1 MALLGV
7 NIDHVAT
14 LRQNRFTPY
23 PDPVKAAQ
31 ICEKAGADGITV
43 HLREDRRHIQESDC
57 LKLKKTIKTK
67 LNLEMSLADDIVAFA
82 LKLKPNDACIVPEK
96 RRELTTEGGLDVFKY
111 REKLSRII
119 PALQKNKTR
128 VSLFIEPDIKTI
140 ELSKKLGA
148 DCVEL
153 HTGKYA
159 NLKGIKQKRELE
171 RIKKAVQF
179 GNKIGLIVNAGHG
192 LNYDNIKAIAKIKQ
206 IHEFNIGH
214 SIISYSIFWG
224 LFEAVR
230 KMKNLVS

>member
-1 MALLGV
+1 
-7 NIDHVAT
+7 
-14 LRQNRFTPY
+14 
-23 PDPVKAAQ
+23 
-31 ICEKAGADGITV
+31 
-43 HLREDRRHIQESDC
+43 
-57 LKLKKTIKTK
+57 
-67 LNLEMSLADDIVAFA
+67 MSLADDIVAFA